1 MARIATKVAKKSYGT
16 PFHENISEKISSI
29 LFMKGYTP
37 PFIKGL
43 SIKRPP
49 LHTVFRISSFILYIL
64 KVALFIVVGKNG
76 GFFCINFDQKVCV

>member
-1 MARIATKVAKKSYGT
+1 MVSQMIAIGKNKRDI
-16 PFHENISEKISSI
+16 NISEMKISSI

-76 GFFCINFDQKVCV
+76 GVFV